1 VLVRRSLLPAGLV
14 LSTAL
19 VDAVGAHGLAYYVLL
34 AAVVA
39 TAIAAL
45 ESFGDL
51 VEPSGSH
58 GLRLARWEAVC
69 SACALALALVAA
81 AVRSGSSVPPV
92 GTSALLACLAVFALQ
107 GVLVLPRAIRA

>member
-1 VLVRRSLLPAGLV
+1 MVVRRSLLPAGLV
-14 LSTAL
+14 LATAL
-19 VDAVGAHGLAYYVLL
+19 VDAVGAHGLAYYLLL

-45 ESFGDL
+45 ESFGTL
-51 VEPSGSH
+51 VELSGSD
-58 GLRLARWEAVC
+58 GLRLARWEAAC
-69 SACALALALVAA
+69 LGCALALALVAA

-107 GVLVLPRAIRA
+107 SLLVLPRAIRA